1 MPDLKQFKCPACGG
15 TLEFTSASQEIKCP
29 YCDSA
34 FSRADFKDLD
44 TDLDVKVEEKELDPM
59 IQELYSG
66 DDLKDMS
73 VYSCESCGGEIICGK
88 NTSSTKCPYCDNNVL
103 IKSKISGDLKPNLI
117 IPFKLDKEQS
127 GESFKKYFKSKF
139 FIPGSFKKSNQ
150 IEESSSLYV
159 PYFIYSADAAGDVE
173 FEGTK
178 TKRWEDSSYEYEEVS
193 YYRLDRAGRIGFD
206 DIPVDASEKMANDL
220 MESIEP
226 FTKSDH
232 ETFFSGYLA
241 GFQAERYD
249 TSKSTTQTR
258 AHQRMRQGMVS
269 ALKSSTTSYSDVR
282 EVKENIRLSNEE
294 SKYVLYPI
302 WILNVRWKDQKFT
315 FAVNGDT
322 GKVAG
327 KYPISAG
334 KVTSVVGLISLAA
347 GGLGFLMGYFLMEG
361 DILFGFIFAIILA
374 LIAGLIS
381 GLGIRAKLKKR
392 VALQYGAA
400 NYVRENSYNLT
411 YRKDTFLYSK
421 VNKRKKAEPSRSNR

>member
-15 TLEFTSASQEIKCP
+15 TLEFTSKSQEIKCP
-29 YCDSA
+29 YCDST
-34 FSRADFKDLD
+34 FTRADFSDVD
-44 TDLDVKVEEKELDPM
+44 TDLDTKIEEQEPDPM
-59 IQELYSG
+59 LQELYSEEE
-66 DDLKDMS
+66 LKDMA
-73 VYSCESCGGEIICGK
+73 VYSCESCGGQIIVGK

-127 GESFKKYFKSKF
+127 NEAFKNFFKGKF
-139 FIPGSFKKSNQ
+139 FIPQSFKKSNQ
-150 IEESSSLYV
+150 IEESSPLYV
-159 PYFIYSADAAGDVE
+159 PYFIYSADAAGDVV

-193 YYRLDRAGRIGFD
+193 YYRLDRAGRIAFD
-206 DIPVDASEKMANDL
+206 DIPVDASERMPNDL

-226 FTKSDH
+226 FNKEDH
-232 ETFFSGYLA
+232 EDFFSGYLA

-249 TSKSTTQTR
+249 TEKSTTQNR
-258 AHQRMRQGMVS
+258 AHQRMRQGTVA
-269 ALKSSTTSYSDVR
+269 ALQTSTRSYNDVHSTS
-282 EVKENIRLSNEE
+282 ENIALTNET

-334 KVTSVVGLISLAA
+334 KVSSVVGIIALVAA
-347 GGLGFLMGYFLMEG
+347 AIGFLIGYFMMEN
-361 DILFGFIFAIILA
+361 DLLFGFIFAGIGA
-374 LIAGLIS
+374 LIAGPLS
-381 GLGIRAKLKKR
+381 GIGITKKLKKR
-392 VALQYGAA
+392 VALQYGAST
-400 NYVRENSYNLT
+400 YVRENSYELT
-411 YRKDTFLYSK
+411 YSKDTFLYSK
-421 VNKRKKAEPSRSNR
+421 LNKKRKPEQRRR